1 MRDQIE
7 NSVDIGRPVS
17 EVFPYVVT
25 PAHWPQ
31 WAGPVIAVET
41 DTQPGPLHPDEEFT
55 VVSKL
60 MGRQLDTKYRVIEL
74 RENQILQYVSTTG
87 PLPHE
92 FIVRF
97 EPVAD
102 GTRVTQTVV
111 ADQDQAG
118 GFFKL
123 AYPLVE
129 KIFSRQSAADLQTLK
144 DVLEAQN

>member
-7 NSVDIGRPVS
+7 NSVDIRRPVS

-31 WAGPVIAVET
+31 WAGPVIAV
-41 DTQPGPLHPDEEFT
+41 DTGTQHGPLHPDEEFS

-60 MGRQLDTKYRVIEL
+60 MGKQLDAKYRVSKLE
-74 RENQILQYVSTTG
+74 ENRLLQYATTTS

-97 EPVAD
+97 EPVSG

-111 ADQDQAG
+111 SDQ
-118 GFFKL
+118 
-123 AYPLVE
+123 
-129 KIFSRQSAADLQTLK
+129 
-144 DVLEAQN
+144 